1 MPAFTR
7 DIIKKAFLELLEEIP
22 YNQITVKK
30 LVEKCGINRNSFY
43 YHFEDIPSL
52 MEEIIREQFDEIV
65 KKYPSNDSIVAGINA
80 IIDTFTQKKRA
91 VMHLYRSMKRETFEK
106 YLMDTCEY
114 FVTCY
119 ADNTIRQGDI
129 DGLIRENR
137 ELIINYYKCVC
148 FGLMIDW
155 LESGMKEEKARS
167 LHVIFKLRVMTA
179 ENIADALR
187 GQVE

>member
-52 MEEIIREQFDEIV
+52 MEEII
-65 KKYPSNDSIVAGINA
+65 A

-106 YLMDTCEY
+106 HLMDTCEY

-129 DGLIRENR
+129 DGLIRENW

>member
-1 MPAFTR
+1 MSAFTR
-7 DIIKKAFLELLEEIP
+7 ETIKTAFLELLDEIP
-22 YNQITVKK
+22 YSQITVKK

-65 KKYPSNDSIVAGINA
+65 KKYHSTDSIVEGIDA
-80 IIDTFTQKKRA
+80 IIESFTQYRRA
-91 VMHLYRSMKRETFEK
+91 VMHIYRSMKREVFEQH
-106 YLMDTCEY
+106 LMNTCEY

-119 ADNTIRQGDI
+119 ADNAIRREDM

-148 FGLMIDW
+148 FDLMIDW

-187 GQVE
+187 DQVD

>member
-1 MPAFTR
+1 MSAFTR
-7 DIIKKAFLELLEEIP
+7 ETIKTAFLELLDEIP
-22 YNQITVKK
+22 YSQITVKK

-91 VMHLYRSMKRETFEK
+91 VMHLYRS
-106 YLMDTCEY
+106 
-114 FVTCY
+114 
-119 ADNTIRQGDI
+119 
-129 DGLIRENR
+129 
-137 ELIINYYKCVC
+137 YYKCVC

>member
-80 IIDTFTQKKRA
+80 IIDTFTQKKTSRHA
-91 VMHLYRSMKRETFEK
+91 PLPLNETRN
-106 YLMDTCEY
+106 L
-114 FVTCY
+114 
-119 ADNTIRQGDI
+119 
-129 DGLIRENR
+129 
-137 ELIINYYKCVC
+137 
-148 FGLMIDW
+148 
-155 LESGMKEEKARS
+155 
-167 LHVIFKLRVMTA
+167 
-179 ENIADALR
+179 
-187 GQVE
+187 